1 MDLQQRGLL
10 DLGEIVERE
19 SKLLYKTNTCKF
31 LCEKTHLKKVTDHLD
46 KWQNVAERDIERKE
60 QTARKQLDY
69 YEKEKDKYKI
79 HISEYEDDTDSR
91 EHGSGLSA
99 GVPTQKGFHARPKS
113 GERISGPRSGRRP
126 MIDAGS
132 PRSLFELRKASST
145 VLALDKEPSATN
157 LEKKKMQEKLKAE
170 KVADKCSTFL
180 KADDLRAGRQRRKS
194 LPANVSGI
202 PLLLVTDESGVSDMA
217 LTHETSEKKGHEK
230 SVVAKGNA
238 SGKSSAVPSA
248 EEEANFYTMAM
259 SSASNRDEFHAVTDT
274 RSRRRGSQP
283 TTTPSCGKH
292 YIDLARLKEVEELL
306 YETSQ
311 FRRKQKCTTPDS
323 HTARVQTRRLDRL
336 KEILDSL
343 KKKPEAPTFKPMEM
357 LNCSYLRLS
366 KSNVEELED
375 MVRAAGQDP
384 GLHYHS
390 DLSGYDLFAD
400 LKREAEAQQRLRTQ
414 DGSSRLTPTPS
425 PTPSRR
431 HSVKSGSSLRA
442 EHH

>member
-1 MDLQQRGLL
+1 MDLHERALRKE
-10 DLGEIVERE
+10 LGEIVERE
-19 SKLLYKTNTCKF
+19 SKLLYKNTTCKF
-31 LCEKTHLKKVTDHLD
+31 LCEKTHLKKVTEHLD
-46 KWQNVAERDIERKE
+46 KWQNVAERDIERQE
-60 QTARKQLDY
+60 QNVRKKLDY

-79 HISEYEDDTDSR
+79 YVSECEEDDTDSR
-91 EHGSGLSA
+91 GHCSGLS
-99 GVPTQKGFHARPKS
+99 GGLTNKKSFHARPKS
-113 GERISGPRSGRRP
+113 GERISGPRSGRRAT
-126 MIDAGS
+126 IELSS
-132 PRSLFELRKASST
+132 PRSLFELKKASST
-145 VLALDKEPSATN
+145 ALALDKEHSMTN
-157 LEKKKMQEKLKAE
+157 LEKKKKHEKLTSE
-170 KVADKCSTFL
+170 KVSDKCSTFL

-217 LTHETSEKKGHEK
+217 LTHETQEKSAHEK
-230 SVVAKGNA
+230 SVMAKQNA
-238 SGKSSAVPSA
+238 LGKGKAVPAA
-248 EEEANFYTMAM
+248 EEEASFYTMAM

-274 RSRRRGSQP
+274 KSRRRGSQP
-283 TTTPSCGKH
+283 STIPTGGKH

-311 FRRKQKCTTPDS
+311 FRRKQKSATPDS
-323 HTARVQTRRLDRL
+323 HTARVQMRRLDRL

-375 MVRAAGQDP
+375 MVRKAGMDP
-384 GLHYHS
+384 GIHVHS

-400 LKREAEAQQRLRTQ
+400 LKREAEAGKRLHTE
-414 DGSSRLTPTPS
+414 DGPSRLTPTPS

-431 HSVKSGSSLRA
+431 HSVKSGSSV
-442 EHH
+442 HH